1 MTGIEIFFDCSC
13 VWAYLGH
20 AHAGRFAGE
29 IGAKLHLRPVLSQD
43 VFAAVNPAALLPLPA
58 VKQAYYA
65 RDVQLWADFLAL
77 PLAAGLPPQSDAR
90 DCMRACVAAARWDR
104 LEAFAVAAFDA
115 AWAQGEDLA
124 DRAILSGLWT
134 RAGLPEA
141 LFGEALTWPGV
152 DAELRGNARELAA
165 RGGFGTPTFFVGDD
179 MYFGND
185 AVPLLENAMI
195 ARMKREGDLVSG

>member
-29 IGAKLHLRPVLSQD
+29 IGVKLHLRPVLSQD
-43 VFAAVNPAALLPLPA
+43 VFAAVNPAALLPLSA

-65 RDVQLWADFLAL
+65 RDVQLWADYLAL
-77 PLAAGLPPQSDAR
+77 PLAVGLPAQTNAR
-90 DCMRACVAAARWDR
+90 DCMRACVAAGRWDR
-104 LEAFAVAAFDA
+104 LEAFAAAAFDA
-115 AWAQGEDLA
+115 AWARGEDLA
-124 DRAILSGLWT
+124 ERAALSSIWT
-134 RAGLPEA
+134 GAGLPLA
-141 LFGEALTWPGV
+141 LFEEALTWPGV
-152 DAELRGNARELAA
+152 DAELSGNARELAA

-185 AVPLLENAMI
+185 AVPLLENAVI
-195 ARMKREGDLVSG
+195 ARMKREGDLVTG